1 MVADKRDVR
10 IDRAAGAGQR
20 SKGPSMSGLLVRGL
34 HVPTGARIGI
44 R

>member
-1 MVADKRDVR
+1 MVADKRGMR
-10 IDRAAGAGQR
+10 MNRAAGAGQR
-20 SKGPSMSGLLVRGL
+20 IKGPSMSVLLVRGL